1 MGRNDSLP
9 ALNEGEREARTQKW
23 LEKKREKN
31 TTALRIQGPAIKP
44 APLHYIHA

>member
-9 ALNEGEREARTQKW
+9 ALNKGERGTRTQKW
-23 LEKKREKN
+23 FEKKKEKN
-31 TTALRIQGPAIKP
+31 TTALWIKRPAIKP